1 MVDGCVGLEKCVV
14 EMIKS
19 LFEARNAAHSLMVE
33 LYECEGDREKAIEV
47 EGLMEDVDLMAVWVG
62 EQFEWIT
69 NVEDV
74 ELKDMMEV
82 MGIIE

>member
-1 MVDGCVGLEKCVV
+1 M

-19 LFEARNAAHSLMVE
+19 IFEARNAAHSLMVE
-33 LYECEGDREKAIEV
+33 LYECEKDNYRGVEI
-47 EGLMEDVDLMAVWVG
+47 EGLIMDIDSMGVWIG
-62 EQFEWIT
+62 EKFEWIK